1 MPPMSSAEVSVHGS
15 YDEYY
20 RDELEDSLASIV
32 LVRATLNML
41 VKNVRV
47 MLA

>member
-1 MPPMSSAEVSVHGS
+1 MSSAEVSVHGS
-15 YDEYY
+15 YGEYY